1 MSTAH
6 KGFAK
11 ILRGLLSR
19 PLPAIALF
27 VCVVVVVSALAA
39 PWIAPTDPYNLATVD
54 IMDAQMAPGSHNLD
68 GTLTYLLGTDGQ
80 GRDMV
85 SAILYGL
92 RTSLFVGVLAGGIA
106 VSIGTLLGLIAAYCG
121 GRVDAVI
128 MRAVDIMLGF
138 PTILVA
144 LLLLAMVGQGVD
156 KVILALVVVQWAYYT
171 RAVRGA
177 ALVEIS
183 QEYIEAAHCLGLPS
197 RRIVL
202 GHLLPNCLPPL
213 IVISTMQTAHAIGTE
228 ATLSFLGLG
237 VPVTKPSL
245 GLLIAN
251 GSQFIMSGSY
261 WIAFYPGLVLLIM
274 LFSINIVGD
283 RLLEILNPRLEK

>member
-1 MSTAH
+1 MSTTYT
-6 KGFAK
+6 GFNK
-11 ILRGLLSR
+11 VVRGLFSR
-19 PLPAIALF
+19 PLPAIAL
-27 VCVVVVVSALAA
+27 VICLIVIVAALAA

-54 IMDAQMAPGSHNLD
+54 IMDAQQPPGSHNVD
-68 GTLTYLLGTDGQ
+68 GNMTYLLGTDGQ

-92 RTSLFVGVLAGGIA
+92 RTSLSVGVLAGVIA
-106 VSIGTLLGLIAAYCG
+106 LSIGTLLGLTAAYFG
-121 GRVDAVI
+121 GRVDAII

-156 KVILALVVVQWAYYT
+156 KVVFALVVVQWAYYT
-171 RAVRGA
+171 RAVRSA
-177 ALVEIS
+177 ALVEIG
-183 QEYIEAAHCLGLPS
+183 QEYIEAARCLGLPTH
-197 RRIVL
+197 RIVL

-213 IVISTMQTAHAIGTE
+213 IVIATMQTAHAIGTE

-261 WIAFYPGLVLLIM
+261 WIAFYPGLILLIT